1 MSPDWTLPNTVLF
14 IEVENIGGETGI
26 EKINSILD
34 ILDVRCLLDIL
45 TALSGEKLSTW
56 GSRAEEMCP
65 S

>member
-14 IEVENIGGETGI
+14 IEVENIGGEAGI
-26 EKINSILD
+26 EKINFILD
-34 ILDVRCLLDIL
+34 ILGVRRLLDIL
-45 TALSGEKLSTW
+45 TALSGGKLSTW